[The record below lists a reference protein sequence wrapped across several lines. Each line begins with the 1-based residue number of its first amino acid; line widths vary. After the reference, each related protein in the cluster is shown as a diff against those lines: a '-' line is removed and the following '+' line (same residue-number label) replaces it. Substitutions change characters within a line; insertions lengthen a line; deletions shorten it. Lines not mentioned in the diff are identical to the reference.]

1 MSALPSPA
9 DFTAPLRCAGPA
21 LRTQRDARRKI
32 EEQELSTLM
41 RFAQSGDRAA
51 YTRLVRRIMPLL
63 QRALRTRHGFLQA
76 ADRDDL
82 MQDVLLSV
90 HRAMATYDSRREFIP
105 WLMAIARNKMADRAR
120 RFARSGAHEILVD
133 DLAETSPATPSAPDL
148 ASRGDVEALRRA
160 ICRLSDGQFA
170 RGGAGH
176 GNDAWRAQGLGPPR
190 RQNPPRVPRRG
201 RGDPARGLIGRP
213 ERMGRRLTRHSRWL

>member
-160 ICRLSDGQFA
+160 ISRLSDGQRTAIELVKIRELTSQEAA
-170 RGGAGH
+170 RVMGTTPGALRVSVH
-176 GNDAWRAQGLGPPR
+176 RAVKTLRASLGE
-190 RQNPPRVPRRG
+190 
-201 RGDPARGLIGRP
+201 AEAI
-213 ERMGRRLTRHSRWL
+213 RHAV

>member
-160 ICRLSDGQFA
+160 ICRLSDGQRTAIELVKIRELTSQEAA
-170 RGGAGH
+170 RVMGTTPGALRVSVH
-176 GNDAWRAQGLGPPR
+176 RAVKTLRASLGE
-190 RQNPPRVPRRG
+190 
-201 RGDPARGLIGRP
+201 AEAI
-213 ERMGRRLTRHSRWL
+213 RHAV

>member
-76 ADRDDL
+76 ADRDDF

-160 ICRLSDGQFA
+160 ICRLSDGQRTAIELVKIRELTSQEAA
-170 RGGAGH
+170 RVMGTTPGALRVSVH
-176 GNDAWRAQGLGPPR
+176 RAVKTLRASLGE
-190 RQNPPRVPRRG
+190 
-201 RGDPARGLIGRP
+201 AEAI
-213 ERMGRRLTRHSRWL
+213 RHAV